1 MMAWGPLLAGCLA
14 GISLAVALLVL
25 AGPVEPPAALSAG
38 VRLSFLPVV
47 AGLAFALPDPHRLLT
62 GSLPAR
68 PWLLPVLRTALALP
82 VVSAGSAVQLVVAG
96 RAMAIDLR
104 AAGQSPA
111 PWQWQAL
118 TAELVAWSALALAL
132 TVILDRG
139 RWAGSGR
146 PLRGSRLLGSGRA
159 SRGAASAPDP
169 GGGRVVHGG
178 SAAPVGTR
186 LAELAGGRRGRGSAR
201 VAGGRRSLAAAED
214 PGANRLPGCG
224 AGSQAVGP
232 ALP

>member
-111 PWQWQAL
+111 PWRWQAL

-139 RWAGSGR
+139 RWQDVAGLCAAAGSW
-146 PLRGSRLLGSGRA
+146 A
-159 SRGAASAPDP
+159 
-169 GGGRVVHGG
+169 
-178 SAAPVGTR
+178 
-186 LAELAGGRRGRGSAR
+186 LAG
-201 VAGGRRSLAAAED
+201 LAAAL
-214 PGANRLPGCG
+214 PLHLIPAAAGSFTAAQQHQWARAWQSWLVVAAVGAALAWRG
-224 AGSQAVGP
+224 AGDPWRRLRIPARTGCPAAGQAARP
-232 ALP
+232 